1 MRKVFVSVAL
11 LMLAIAGTMQAQN
24 VNLGSDAIEIPL
36 IWNDV
41 PPINS
46 NPPKPKIPHLM
57 PCVYLNGYT
66 LYVGERFVGF
76 TLELVQDECV
86 CYQHSILL
94 GEETVSLPESL
105 TGDFTIR
112 FFDVDG
118 NVYVGLLSFDYLD

>member
-1 MRKVFVSVAL
+1 
-11 LMLAIAGTMQAQN
+11 MLIMFLCCGNVMAQN
-24 VNLGSDAIEIPL
+24 QKEGKECLPIQLTFNYSKPGSG
-36 IWNDV
+36 NV
-41 PPINS
+41 HH
-46 NPPKPKIPHLM
+46 PKM
-57 PCVYLNGYT
+57 PQLLVTVYLDGHVLN
-66 LYVGERFVGF
+66 VGERFVGF

-94 GEETVSLPESL
+94 GEETIYLPESL